1 MVIASLVSGAF
12 NGNIQDVLT
21 AGLSGAE
28 NAVKVCLS
36 FAGMMCFWSGMLALS
51 EKSGMSEKIAR
62 LLSPLLS
69 GIFGKDSPALGAV
82 AMNVTAN
89 MLGMGNAA
97 TPAGMTAMRLLDKE
111 NNRSYPNRKMA
122 VFAVMNTASLQ
133 LVPTTVASMRASAGS
148 GEPFDIIVP
157 VWITS
162 AVSLVCSI
170 AVVCC
175 LFNKKTEGVKR
186 LINES

>member
-1 MVIASLVSGAF
+1 MNYIWSFMVVASLIAGAF

-36 FAGMMCFWSGMLALS
+36 FAGMMCFWSGILSLS
-51 EKSGMSEKIAR
+51 EKSGVSDRLSR
-62 LLSPLLS
+62 LLSPLLWR
-69 GIFGKDSPALGAV
+69 IFGKDSTALNSV

-97 TPAGMTAMRLLDKE
+97 TPAGMSAMRLLDAE
-111 NNRSYPNRKMA
+111 NNNSCPNRKMA

-133 LVPTTVASMRASAGS
+133 LVPTTVASMRAAAGS
-148 GEPFDIIVP
+148 GAPFDIIVP

-162 AVSLVCSI
+162 FLSLVCSVA
-170 AVVCC
+170 AVYC
-175 LFNKKTEGVKR
+175 LYDKK
-186 LINES
+186 

>member
-1 MVIASLVSGAF
+1 MNYIWSVMVIASLVTGAF

-36 FAGMMCFWSGMLALS
+36 FAGMMCFWSGMLSLS

-62 LLSPLLS
+62 LMSPLLS
-69 GIFGKDSPALGAV
+69 GIFGKKSPALNSV

-97 TPAGMTAMRLLDKE
+97 TPAGMEAMRLLDKE
-111 NNRSYPNRKMA
+111 NNSIYPDRKMA

-133 LVPTTVASMRASAGS
+133 LVPTTVASMRASAGAAA
-148 GEPFDIIVP
+148 PFDIIVP

-162 AVSLVCSI
+162 LMSLVCSAAI
-170 AVVCC
+170 VCC
-175 LFNKKTEGVKR
+175 IFKGKSRN
-186 LINES
+186 